1 MDGDPRG
8 MKQHYDQPRLAT
20 RAGMARRTA
29 SRPSR
34 PSERFR
40 GSGGQPPTR
49 GDGRSRMPAYVDY
62 GYTDTSF
69 PDASLQGDD
78 LQHYAPT
85 LRDLPRQQQQV
96 QQPFAPYD
104 SEIVYNINQQ
114 APTQTPYEV
123 VSSYGSAR
131 QSAAMEALSSQFGVP
146 QYFPPNDPT
155 AAGDPALGSS
165 YLNSHLSLSAYNQ
178 PGPIGRSTATQPF
191 PATIAE
197 MPPGGTA
204 ARLEPASPSH
214 PQQQEPPSSSQEV
227 FEPANLSEA
236 YGQFQRAL
244 RGTFDQTRIGRLVE
258 ASRSLLEISEW
269 LVTNARDLGI
279 LRDDQVSLSD
289 RLQLWNDFN
298 ICWLAVCQKQ
308 KDMTEEL
315 LQTGRQPP
323 HTSLLSVDVM
333 ENLGKELIQLCDRI
347 EQHGLVDYEMGVWEE
362 EILSVLSQ
370 CLDLMESRPD
380 TLRGHTTTTTSR
392 P

>member
-29 SRPSR
+29 SRPSG

-40 GSGGQPPTR
+40 GSGRQPPTR

-78 LQHYAPT
+78 LHHYAPA

-104 SEIVYNINQQ
+104 SEMVYNINQQ

-131 QSAAMEALSSQFGVP
+131 QSAAMDALSSQFAVP

-191 PATIAE
+191 PATMAE
-197 MPPGGTA
+197 LPPGGTA
-204 ARLEPASPSH
+204 ARMEPASPSH

-227 FEPANLSEA
+227 AEPANLSEA

-244 RGTFDQTRIGRLVE
+244 RGTFDQTRTGRLVE

-269 LVTNARDLGI
+269 LVTNARDLGKP
-279 LRDDQVSLSD
+279 SL
-289 RLQLWNDFN
+289 
-298 ICWLAVCQKQ
+298 VCFSYPLFSFPCVIRCIAS
-308 KDMTEEL
+308 M
-315 LQTGRQPP
+315 
-323 HTSLLSVDVM
+323 
-333 ENLGKELIQLCDRI
+333 I
-347 EQHGLVDYEMGVWEE
+347 
-362 EILSVLSQ
+362 
-370 CLDLMESRPD
+370 
-380 TLRGHTTTTTSR
+380 
-392 P
+392 

>member
-1 MDGDPRG
+1 
-8 MKQHYDQPRLAT
+8 
-20 RAGMARRTA
+20 
-29 SRPSR
+29 
-34 PSERFR
+34 
-40 GSGGQPPTR
+40 
-49 GDGRSRMPAYVDY
+49 MPAYVDY

-78 LQHYAPT
+78 LHHYAPA

-104 SEIVYNINQQ
+104 SEMVYNINQQ

-131 QSAAMEALSSQFGVP
+131 QSAAMDALSSQFAVP

-165 YLNSHLSLSAYNQ
+165 YLNLHLSLSAYNQ

-191 PATIAE
+191 PATMAE
-197 MPPGGTA
+197 LPPGGTA
-204 ARLEPASPSH
+204 PRMEPASPSH

-227 FEPANLSEA
+227 AEPANLSEA

-244 RGTFDQTRIGRLVE
+244 RGTFDQTRTGRLV
-258 ASRSLLEISEW
+258 SH
-269 LVTNARDLGI
+269 
-279 LRDDQVSLSD
+279 SD

-308 KDMTEEL
+308 KDMTEEI

-362 EILSVLSQ
+362 EILSG
-370 CLDLMESRPD
+370 D
-380 TLRGHTTTTTSR
+380 
-392 P
+392 